1 MTLDRDED
9 GLISRIYIDTS
20 KIPKNILKIITP
32 VLNLMNEKD
41 NALNEYEFVLSCIS
55 LFDYLDY
62 KEKNLLLNY
71 GKENN
76 IKKSYQSNFTFKP
89 NLNKIPI
96 KIIKTERMKN
106 KNFSN
111 YPNFSKRFITNN
123 NNV

>member
-1 MTLDRDED
+1 
-9 GLISRIYIDTS
+9 
-20 KIPKNILKIITP
+20 
-32 VLNLMNEKD
+32 MNEKD

-123 NNV
+123 NNL